1 MGIQGP
7 EMGVVF
13 NGVEA
18 IGEIIT
24 DTQSDCFLLSN
35 ELSGRINGF
44 DIIEVVPLNPVDH
57 HLQWQ
62 QKVNSALVVKLFVDI
77 QLEDSKFGCF

>member
-18 IGEIIT
+18 IREIIT

-35 ELSGRINGF
+35 ELSARINGF
-44 DIIEVVPLNPVDH
+44 DIIDMVALNPVDH
-57 HLQWQ
+57 LR
-62 QKVNSALVVKLFVDI
+62 
-77 QLEDSKFGCF
+77 